1 MKSINY
7 LNHVFDDKDDGVI
20 RLHNEPFSVLWI
32 ESPDTRLVAA
42 LAQAY
47 HGPDS
52 VLTSP
57 HIHDYISTIMGK
69 RWFEVWRE
77 AMDVDNQVR

>member
-1 MKSINY
+1 MNY
-7 LNHVFDDKDDGVI
+7 LNQVLDDKDDGVI
-20 RLHNEPFSVLWI
+20 RLHNEPFFVLCI
-32 ESPDTRLVAA
+32 ESPDTRLVVA

-57 HIHDYISTIMGK
+57 HL
-69 RWFEVWRE
+69 R
-77 AMDVDNQVR
+77 N